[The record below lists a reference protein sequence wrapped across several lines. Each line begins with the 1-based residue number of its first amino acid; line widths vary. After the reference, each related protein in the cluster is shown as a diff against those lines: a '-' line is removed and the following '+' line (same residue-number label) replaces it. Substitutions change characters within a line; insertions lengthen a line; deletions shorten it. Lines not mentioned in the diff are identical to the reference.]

1 MPNTFKR
8 NVLIAFG
15 FSLLLL
21 LLSSIASF
29 VSIKNL
35 ITTAQRVDHTNN
47 VISELD
53 RINIMLQEAESSQ
66 RGFLLTGDEAFLRP
80 YEVNTKEIAEKIAN
94 VKQLTAD
101 NSAQQQN
108 VSRLDYLINQRF
120 SILELGVKAR
130 KDGTLVNN
138 ATLLRGKQYMDE
150 TNRVITQMEQMEK
163 NLHTQRSARFSLLII
178 YTPIIIVLAAF
189 LAILITVFFYGR
201 IIADYRKRVQLQEEL
216 ERKDYEINQ
225 RLSILRDIAS
235 KISAGDYKVRLGD
248 EGKDLLGNLANTVN
262 KMAESLDYSFTV
274 ISDKEWLQTGEAGLN
289 KSMIGEMDIQH
300 LSDSILDFLV
310 SYTNSNVGAFY
321 LAKDDEELELVSS
334 YALEGNIKK
343 TISWSLST
351 GFVM

>member
-120 SILELGVKAR
+120 IHV
-130 KDGTLVNN
+130 
-138 ATLLRGKQYMDE
+138 LL
-150 TNRVITQMEQMEK
+150 
-163 NLHTQRSARFSLLII
+163 
-178 YTPIIIVLAAF
+178 
-189 LAILITVFFYGR
+189 
-201 IIADYRKRVQLQEEL
+201 
-216 ERKDYEINQ
+216 
-225 RLSILRDIAS
+225 
-235 KISAGDYKVRLGD
+235 
-248 EGKDLLGNLANTVN
+248 
-262 KMAESLDYSFTV
+262 
-274 ISDKEWLQTGEAGLN
+274 
-289 KSMIGEMDIQH
+289 
-300 LSDSILDFLV
+300 
-310 SYTNSNVGAFY
+310 
-321 LAKDDEELELVSS
+321 SS
-334 YALEGNIKK
+334 Q
-343 TISWSLST
+343 
-351 GFVM
+351 